1 MGIALPK
8 KNQSFRLSVELIDRL
23 RQLAKLQNRSLNNYV
38 ETLLL
43 DAAYCEPN
51 EITLAAMKETQ
62 SGSLRNTAP
71 LDLSSVEAMERSM
84 GLWKKLHPTTQFKRD
99 YKRFRNNPKKL
110 EKLMVILNML
120 QSEIPIPAEYYPHML
135 TGNYAGF
142 MECHIEGDF
151 LLIWFDHETD
161 QIDLVRLGS
170 HSELFK
176 Q

>member
-51 EITLAAMKETQ
+51 EITIAAMKEAK

-84 GLWKKLHPTTQFKRD
+84 GL
-99 YKRFRNNPKKL
+99 
-110 EKLMVILNML
+110 
-120 QSEIPIPAEYYPHML
+120 
-135 TGNYAGF
+135 
-142 MECHIEGDF
+142 
-151 LLIWFDHETD
+151 
-161 QIDLVRLGS
+161 
-170 HSELFK
+170 
-176 Q
+176 